1 MTVTENL
8 DQNQHFDIVCYYRNN
23 VADHRENQRKK
34 ILSLTIGSFKAN
46 LIAEIII
53 KVTVGC
59 RQG

>member
-8 DQNQHFDIVCYYRNN
+8 DQNKYLDKVCYYRNN

-34 ILSLTIGSFKAN
+34 ILSLTIGRCKAN

-53 KVTVGC
+53 KVTMACGQV
-59 RQG
+59 